1 MFDRTAPLRQSG
13 AGWGRAHRPGLC
25 AGVRPAGYKE
35 NACFKADAATAAYW
49 YQAVL
54 DKDKDNAQALAR
66 LKDLPK

>member
-13 AGWGRAHRPGLC
+13 AGWDVPIAL
-25 AGVRPAGYKE
+25 AYAQEYDPAGYKE